1 VARAKPFAGPG
12 DRRIKRVLCLV
23 AHPDDVEFYC
33 AGTVLMLSS
42 RGVAVD
48 LVLATSGDKGSDDPR
63 ATGPELAA
71 RREGEQLAAAAA
83 LGIGSVEFLR
93 HPDAGL
99 VESLELRGEFVRE
112 IRRSRPDLLL
122 TFDPVGGY
130 RYHPDHRIVGRVA
143 LDAAWPCARDR
154 LTYPEMGEPHR
165 TSEAWLFG
173 GQSPALLVDVSAVL
187 EAKIEARL
195 LHASQTG
202 SAGALRHRWRHVGAE
217 ERFVQVDL
225 R

>member
-1 VARAKPFAGPG
+1 
-12 DRRIKRVLCLV
+12 
-23 AHPDDVEFYC
+23 
-33 AGTVLMLSS
+33 
-42 RGVAVD
+42 
-48 LVLATSGDKGSDDPR
+48 
-63 ATGPELAA
+63 
-71 RREGEQLAAAAA
+71 
-83 LGIGSVEFLR
+83 
-93 HPDAGL
+93 
-99 VESLELRGEFVRE
+99 
-112 IRRSRPDLLL
+112 
-122 TFDPVGGY
+122 
-130 RYHPDHRIVGRVA
+130 
-143 LDAAWPCARDR
+143 
-154 LTYPEMGEPHR
+154 MGEPHR

>member
-1 VARAKPFAGPG
+1 VPRAKPFVDPG
-12 DRRIKRVLCLV
+12 DKRVKRALCLV
-23 AHPDDVEFYC
+23 AHPDDLEFYC
-33 AGTVLMLSS
+33 GGTVLMLTS

-48 LVLATSGDKGSDDPR
+48 LVLATSGDKGTDDPR

-71 RREGEQLAAAAA
+71 RREAEQLAAAAA
-83 LGIGSVEFLR
+83 LGVGRVEFLR

-122 TFDPVGGY
+122 TFDSVGGY
-130 RYHPDHRIVGRVA
+130 RYHPDHRIVGRTA

-173 GQSPALLVDVSAVL
+173 GQSPTLRLDVSSAL

-202 SAGALRHRWRHVGAE
+202 SPGALRHRWRHSAAE